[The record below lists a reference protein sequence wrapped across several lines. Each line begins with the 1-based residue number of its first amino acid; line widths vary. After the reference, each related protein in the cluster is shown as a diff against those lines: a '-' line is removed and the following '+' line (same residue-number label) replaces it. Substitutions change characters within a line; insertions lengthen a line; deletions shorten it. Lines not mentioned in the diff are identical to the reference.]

1 MPKGFKT
8 ANNRTTEFSKVF
20 RSADENKL
28 SQLSSQESVP
38 GELDEL
44 NKEKIRLELKSKKQD
59 IDERKL
65 YADRIFKLV
74 SIWLIGLGVVV
85 FLQGSKYFNLS
96 TIVLSTLV
104 GSTTLGI
111 FGSLRAIVKYLFS
124 QERNS

>member
-8 ANNRTTEFSKVF
+8 ANNRPPEFSEVF

-28 SQLSSQESVP
+28 SQLSSQESVS

-124 QERNS
+124 QEQNS